1 MKDRIER
8 ALALATWALLCAA
21 SVRAQ
26 AEGAAPYQAALQ
38 GHLATAHA
46 TCENSRP
53 LDINSSRVDEQDGR
67 TWVELTSFE
76 TFEGLTE
83 STAVLAK
90 VPGADLDAGI
100 ITLTSMNQRHT
111 CQALSPPTEVV
122 QVRVNRAFP
131 VDGPGSAGDLVQAV
145 LRKLGAHLTTDP
157 ARMLRG
163 EAPGELRD
171 LRIHP
176 SGEVDLVLR
185 AADGGRL
192 HQLAR
197 ELFVG
202 ASVLLHEPSLGGI
215 TATKIRRTRVLEAGF
230 RAQAQA
236 AAAVE
241 DVPVLRPFELLDH
254 VTAAVPGLLVEKVEY
269 RRRKGLRWGQ
279 HVNVYLVAE
288 VPAGSE
294 EDLKKIFLQFDTE
307 ADVRS
312 GAKGTMTAS
321 LNLPMAW
328 AEE

>member
-1 MKDRIER
+1 MKNRIER
-8 ALALATWALLCAA
+8 ALALATWALLGAA
-21 SVRAQ
+21 SVQAQ
-26 AEGAAPYQAALQ
+26 ASGAASYQAALQ

-46 TCENSRP
+46 SCEDSRP
-53 LDINSSRVDEQDGR
+53 LAVDSSRVDEQDDR

-76 TFEGLTE
+76 TFEGLGA

-100 ITLTSMNQRHT
+100 ITLTSLAQRHT
-111 CQALSPPTEVV
+111 CRALSPPAEVAR
-122 QVRVNRAFP
+122 VRVNRAFP
-131 VDGPGSAGDLVQAV
+131 IDGPGTPGDLVQAV
-145 LRKLGAHLTTDP
+145 LRVLGAHLSTDP

-163 EAPGELRD
+163 EALGELRD
-171 LRIHP
+171 LRVHP
-176 SGEVDLVLR
+176 SGEVDLALR
-185 AADGGRL
+185 AVDGGRL
-192 HQLAR
+192 HQLSR

-202 ASVLLHEPSLGGI
+202 ASVLLHEPNLGGI

-230 RAQAQA
+230 GARARA

-241 DVPVLRPFELLDH
+241 DVPVLRPFEVLDH

-279 HVNVYLVAE
+279 HVNVYLIAE

-294 EDLKKIFLQFDTE
+294 ESLKKVFLQFDPD
-307 ADVRS
+307 ADVRT
-312 GAKGTMTAS
+312 GASGTMTAS
-321 LNLPMAW
+321 LNLPLAW